1 MSVVAKFH
9 KAYGLMESNM
19 YLALCIEKFLN
30 IKKAKP
36 FGFAA
41 LNFVIDY
48 APKKNFLTTLLAA
61 RGIDPLTS

>member
-1 MSVVAKFH
+1 
-9 KAYGLMESNM
+9 MESNM